1 MFKGIRE
8 QWRALEDCVVRPP
21 RAEYTERELV
31 GGRSGKFAVG
41 LASGKREDYDII
53 NKRGQTLK
61 CSYYKPSMRGTPT
74 ELPCVVYCHCNSG
87 SRVDANEVVGMLV
100 PQGIAVF
107 ALDFAG
113 SGNSDGEHVTLGVD
127 EVDDVEVVVAWLR
140 EKKKASHI
148 GMWGRSMGAV
158 VCLLYGK
165 RDPTIAGIVLDSPFA
180 SLVSLMEELAASHK
194 LLTGFLTKPLISI
207 LRRSIRKRANFD
219 ILKAN
224 PLKAVSSSFI
234 PALFG
239 HGKEDD
245 FVAFKHSERLYEA
258 YAGDKNLISFDGG
271 HNSPRPDFFHTS
283 VLIFFMNVLGPLS
296 AGSPSPVRRTGSPNT
311 IPDEVLLQEALALS
325 LT

>member
-1 MFKGIRE
+1 MEAADEVEHFFESSTPPDSFFCSGGLPSSEPPAPSGGDGGGVGAVGGDDDGPAPSPKRTE
-8 QWRALEDCVVRPP
+8 SFPRCFAERPSPED
-21 RAEYTERELV
+21 LV
-31 GGRSGKFAVG
+31 GESG
-41 LASGKREDYDII
+41 
-53 NKRGQTLK
+53 
-61 CSYYKPSMRGTPT
+61 
-74 ELPCVVYCHCNSG
+74 
-87 SRVDANEVVGMLV
+87 
-100 PQGIAVF
+100 
-107 ALDFAG
+107 
-113 SGNSDGEHVTLGVD
+113 D

>member
-1 MFKGIRE
+1 MSISKTLCPLS
-8 QWRALEDCVVRPP
+8 RARKTLHDLALTPP
-21 RAEYTERELV
+21 LP
-31 GGRSGKFAVG
+31 
-41 LASGKREDYDII
+41 LP
-53 NKRGQTLK
+53 
-61 CSYYKPSMRGTPT
+61 PS
-74 ELPCVVYCHCNSG
+74 HCNSG

>member
-1 MFKGIRE
+1 
-8 QWRALEDCVVRPP
+8 
-21 RAEYTERELV
+21 
-31 GGRSGKFAVG
+31 
-41 LASGKREDYDII
+41 
-53 NKRGQTLK
+53 
-61 CSYYKPSMRGTPT
+61 
-74 ELPCVVYCHCNSG
+74 
-87 SRVDANEVVGMLV
+87 
-100 PQGIAVF
+100 
-107 ALDFAG
+107 
-113 SGNSDGEHVTLGVD
+113 
-127 EVDDVEVVVAWLR
+127 
-140 EKKKASHI
+140 
-148 GMWGRSMGAV
+148 MGAV

-165 RDPTIAGIVLDSPFA
+165 RDPSIAGIVLDSPFA